1 MEHRHKIKHYRTWL
15 MTLLVLALVVVSVA
29 GAGTDKLEK
38 YAMQEAM
45 AKEHVLKNNMIPEQ
59 ESAVSLD
66 SKNRTGSWTGKPK
79 PKESQVTGAP
89 INNNGTVPRTGKTT
103 TGFPNECKSSELLL

>member
-1 MEHRHKIKHYRTWL
+1 MEHRQKIKHYRTWL
-15 MTLLVLALVVVSVA
+15 MTLLVLALVVVKVA

-38 YAMQEAM
+38 YAMQDAM

-59 ESAVSLD
+59 ESAVTLD
-66 SKNRTGSWTGKPK
+66 SKNRSGLWTAKPK
-79 PKESQVTGAP
+79 PKEPHGTGAP

-103 TGFPNECKSSELLL
+103 TGFPNECEYSELLV